1 MVPVIVSALD
11 GVYNGGVAYL
21 LDYSKTDKKI
31 FDFAAPKAT
40 HALAFGVF
48 SSLASSI
55 GEAFVRNLTNTRF
68 ETETG
73 MYSRGGKTVYSNNLV
88 AYKYGCFAMR
98 ILSLIGAA
106 YTLNQMHY
114 RIPYR
119 FIPISL
125 IPNALMYLYKNS

>member
-1 MVPVIVSALD
+1 MVPVIASALT

-48 SSLASSI
+48 SSLANSL
-55 GEAFVRNLTNTRF
+55 GEAFIRNLTNTR
-68 ETETG
+68 TE
-73 MYSRGGKTVYSNNLV
+73 GKYFLSDNLT
-88 AYKYGCFAMR
+88 AYNYGCFAVR
-98 ILSLIGAA
+98 VLTLIGTA

-125 IPNALMYLYKNS
+125 IPNALVYLYNNS